1 MNIGLII
8 AGGVG
13 ARMHMATPKQFMVV
27 REKPI
32 LVYTLEAFQNNASI
46 DAIAVVCL
54 HGWEEMVWKYARKYH
69 ITKLKWMA
77 PGGATGME
85 SLRNGMEVLRENCS
99 LDDIVVIHD
108 AVRPLVSDDIINSN
122 IAGVIQNGNAVT
134 CIPATEALLKS
145 EDGEISEEEIDRD
158 TIQRTQTP
166 QSLYLSKF
174 IEIHEKAKERGITN
188 VVATCS
194 LLVALGEAVHIVS
207 GEGTNFK
214 ITTQED
220 IELMEAYLI
229 CRERL

>member
-1 MNIGLII
+1 M
-8 AGGVG
+8 
-13 ARMHMATPKQFMVV
+13 
-27 REKPI
+27 
-32 LVYTLEAFQNNASI
+32 
-46 DAIAVVCL
+46 
-54 HGWEEMVWKYARKYH
+54 
-69 ITKLKWMA
+69 
-77 PGGATGME
+77 
-85 SLRNGMEVLRENCS
+85 
-99 LDDIVVIHD
+99 
-108 AVRPLVSDDIINSN
+108 
-122 IAGVIQNGNAVT
+122 
-134 CIPATEALLKS
+134 KS
-145 EDGEISEEEIDRD
+145 ADGESSEEEIDRD